1 MANIMMMSG
10 SLLGSRIASS
20 QRVST
25 SKPCT
30 PAPFRAARQVRV
42 QATSAPAAQSD
53 LGFKTM
59 RQGVKE
65 AAAETILT
73 PRFYTTDFDEMEEMF
88 SLEKNP
94 NLPMEELDAMLKE
107 FK

>member
-1 MANIMMMSG
+1 MSG
-10 SLLGSRIASS
+10 FVAP
-20 QRVST
+20 QRLCRHPAV
-25 SKPCT
+25 
-30 PAPFRAARQVRV
+30 APFRAAKRMQV
-42 QATSAPAAQSD
+42 QASAAPAAED
-53 LGFKTM
+53 LGFQKM
-59 RQGVKE
+59 REGVKV

-94 NLPMEELDAMLKE
+94 NLPMEELEAMLKE

>member
-1 MANIMMMSG
+1 M
-10 SLLGSRIASS
+10 
-20 QRVST
+20 Q
-25 SKPCT
+25 
-30 PAPFRAARQVRV
+30 V
-42 QATSAPAAQSD
+42 QASAAPAAED
-53 LGFKTM
+53 LGFQKM
-59 RQGVKE
+59 REGVKV

-94 NLPMEELDAMLKE
+94 NLPMEELEAMLKE